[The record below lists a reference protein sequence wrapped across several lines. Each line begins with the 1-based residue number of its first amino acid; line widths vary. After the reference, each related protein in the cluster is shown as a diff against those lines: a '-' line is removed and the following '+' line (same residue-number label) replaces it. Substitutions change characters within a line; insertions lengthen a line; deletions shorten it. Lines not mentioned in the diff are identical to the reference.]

1 MWPSTELNVLK
12 TLSHLGLK
20 TILEDKL
27 LTHFTDEISPDHK
40 KKIVANGRVRICGP
54 NWPFSQNTIL
64 PSLDH
69 STGQLVS
76 TQHELQSLRS
86 TLGNACQANKPTWW
100 GGRAENQSVWRFHSS
115 FITAVTWKQ
124 LARGR
129 GGYTTGKYHVGAKSG
144 MSVNHVNTWK
154 YLWKTSLSKKK

>member
-1 MWPSTELNVLK
+1 M
-12 TLSHLGLK
+12 
-20 TILEDKL
+20 
-27 LTHFTDEISPDHK
+27 
-40 KKIVANGRVRICGP
+40 RICGP

-69 STGQLVS
+69 SAGQLVS

-86 TLGNACQANKPTWW
+86 TMGNACQANKPTWW

-154 YLWKTSLSKKK
+154 YLWKTSLSKKNSRNKNKHSDFNSTARCICVLKSGRISTQCPLSYFFFLH